1 MHDDK
6 IQLDAARAD
15 IARDEAWLAER
26 LIDSAADAE
35 LIKLRVRVE
44 LGERWMGSR
53 LDLAAPANLAGR
65 IKARVREE
73 LKHAGKRSPVQVLPL
88 PALARWNTWMRRGL
102 AAAAAIAFLFVVQ
115 SPLRNTGGYSTTLA
129 VHAAPSELLIASL
142 RARPSQDDLDLSA
155 LDREMTALESSFA
168 EPDAL
173 PVDDALLH
181 SVTDELDRL
190 MDELADE
197 IDT

>member
-1 MHDDK
+1 MHDDR
-6 IQLDAARAD
+6 IQQD
-15 IARDEAWLAER
+15 IARNEAWLADR
-26 LIDSAADAE
+26 LIDPAADAE
-35 LIKLRVRVE
+35 LIKLCVRVE
-44 LGERWMGSR
+44 LGERWLGSK
-53 LDLAAPANLAGR
+53 LDTAAPADLAGR

-73 LKHAGKRSPVQVLPL
+73 LKHAGKRPPIQVLPL

-102 AAAAAIAFLFVVQ
+102 AAAAAIGFFAALQ
-115 SPLRNTGGYSTTLA
+115 SPLRNSGGYSTTLA
-129 VHAAPSELLIASL
+129 THVAPSELLIASL

-168 EPDAL
+168 EPDAM
-173 PVDDALLH
+173 PADDALLH
-181 SVTDELDRL
+181 GVTDELDRL